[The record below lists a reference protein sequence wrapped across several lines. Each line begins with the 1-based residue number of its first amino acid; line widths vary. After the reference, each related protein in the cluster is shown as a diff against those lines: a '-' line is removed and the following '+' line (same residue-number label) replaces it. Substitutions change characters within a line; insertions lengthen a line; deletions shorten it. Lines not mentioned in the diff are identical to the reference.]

1 MNGLEYYILDVF
13 AETKYAG
20 NQLAVFRN
28 AGELPAA
35 EMQRIVR
42 EINYSETT
50 FIRADTPAAD
60 GGYGVRIFTPLEEVP
75 FAGHPTLGTAHI
87 IRSEILGGAAKSVTL
102 DLRAGRIPV
111 TFGEDG
117 YAWMQQVQPTF
128 GAVHTAEEVAPVL
141 GLEAADIDGDYA
153 VQEVS
158 TGLPFF
164 IVPLKSLA
172 ALQRAKVDRAR
183 YFAMIADTWAKGIL
197 IFCPQAHEPGNDL
210 SCARVRGLLRRARG
224 SGHRQRQWLPGRLF
238 GQTSL
243 LRHGGDR
250 SAQRTGLRDGPAFAA
265 APARRGPTRG
275 HLRRRRRPGHASG
288 SRRVHLIAHLSTPQQ
303 RAAPR
308 YISGRRSLAG
318 QITPR
323 AAAPLIP

>member
-1 MNGLEYYILDVF
+1 MPG
-13 AETKYAG
+13 
-20 NQLAVFRN
+20 
-28 AGELPAA
+28 
-35 EMQRIVR
+35 
-42 EINYSETT
+42 
-50 FIRADTPAAD
+50 TPRWA
-60 GGYGVRIFTPLEEVP
+60 P
-75 FAGHPTLGTAHI
+75 PT
-87 IRSEILGGAAKSVTL
+87 SSAAKSVTL

-210 SCARVRGLLRRARG
+210 SVRVFVDCFGVPEDPATGSGNGCLAGYLVKHRYYGTEAIDLRSEQGYEMGRPSLLLLRAE
-224 SGHRQRQWLPGRLF
+224 
-238 GQTSL
+238 
-243 LRHGGDR
+243 
-250 SAQRTGLRDGPAFAA
+250 AQREGISVAVGGRAML
-265 APARRGPTRG
+265 
-275 HLRRRRRPGHASG
+275 
-288 SRRVHLIAHLSTPQQ
+288 VAHGVF
-303 RAAPR
+303 
-308 YISGRRSLAG
+308 I
-318 QITPR
+318 
-323 AAAPLIP
+323 